1 MPTKRIQPIDII
13 KVPLATQSASY
24 PQTFPRMPRL
34 YLELFENKDK
44 VQQDLI
50 NKEYIPR
57 TDYAS
62 PEHDNHSVAASHDD
76 DDDDEQIFD
85 EEDVENTNN
94 DEVISDRL
102 TELLGDDSGK
112 QFSIERSPANNTKYS
127 RQRSI
132 PSDQPNTAPSLS
144 TLEQQGEYVH
154 RKEARDINRVTH
166 SEHEQEDMKR
176 EMLFKFDLLRKSYPA
191 ANIPTC
197 SIHSDLSMLQRS
209 YGDTVRRLSLDSSV
223 ESYKTYLIYGFMACE
238 FLLGNFGGFD
248 MQGFTQQQIVTMS
261 SYEKLLI
268 ELGEKSY
275 IPTGS
280 KWPVELRLLF
290 MIIMNAAFFIVS
302 KMMLA
307 KTGANILN
315 MVNSMNSNVKP
326 SQQPTSNDPPP
337 KRRMKGPNIDLAD
350 IPDIS

>member
-76 DDDDEQIFD
+76 DEDDDEQIFD
-85 EEDVENTNN
+85 EEDVENTND

-166 SEHEQEDMKR
+166 SEHEQ
-176 EMLFKFDLLRKSYPA
+176 
-191 ANIPTC
+191 
-197 SIHSDLSMLQRS
+197 
-209 YGDTVRRLSLDSSV
+209 G
-223 ESYKTYLIYGFMACE
+223 
-238 FLLGNFGGFD
+238 
-248 MQGFTQQQIVTMS
+248 
-261 SYEKLLI
+261 YEA
-268 ELGEKSY
+268 
-275 IPTGS
+275 
-280 KWPVELRLLF
+280 R
-290 MIIMNAAFFIVS
+290 
-302 KMMLA
+302 
-307 KTGANILN
+307 
-315 MVNSMNSNVKP
+315 NVI
-326 SQQPTSNDPPP
+326 QV
-337 KRRMKGPNIDLAD
+337 
-350 IPDIS
+350 